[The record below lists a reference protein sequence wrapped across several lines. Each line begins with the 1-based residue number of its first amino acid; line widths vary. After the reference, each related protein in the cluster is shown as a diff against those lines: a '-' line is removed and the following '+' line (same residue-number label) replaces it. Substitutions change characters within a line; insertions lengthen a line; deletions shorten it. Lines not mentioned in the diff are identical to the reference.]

1 MKTEDFISMLATGI
15 EPVDQP
21 QLRRRRLLTGAAG
34 FLVSVA
40 VTVMVLRVN
49 PLLSLMSRE
58 PMFWVRELFCL
69 SLGASALLV
78 VSRLGRPGRTLGLV
92 PLGLVLP
99 LLVMWALALYAL
111 VAVAPIERVPL
122 MLGHTARACSVVIAL
137 LASPLWCAFMVI
149 LRSLAPTRLRLA
161 GGAAGF
167 AAGGIGAL
175 IYTLHCPELAA
186 PFIGVWY
193 VLGALLPT
201 AVGAW
206 LGPRLLRW

>member
-1 MKTEDFISMLATGI
+1 MLASNI

-21 QLRRRRLLTGAAG
+21 RLRRRMLLTGAAG
-34 FLVSVA
+34 FLVA
-40 VTVMVLRVN
+40 LAFTVMVLRVN
-49 PLLSLMSRE
+49 PRLSLMSRE
-58 PMFWVRELFCL
+58 PMFWVRELFCI
-69 SLGASALLV
+69 SLGAIGLMA

-92 PLGLVLP
+92 PLGLAIP
-99 LLVMWALALYAL
+99 LLVMWALALYGL

-122 MLGHTARACSVVIAL
+122 VLGRTARACSVLIAL
-137 LASPLWCAFMVI
+137 LACPLWFAFMAI

-167 AAGGIGAL
+167 AAGAIGAL

-193 VLGALLPT
+193 VLGALIPA